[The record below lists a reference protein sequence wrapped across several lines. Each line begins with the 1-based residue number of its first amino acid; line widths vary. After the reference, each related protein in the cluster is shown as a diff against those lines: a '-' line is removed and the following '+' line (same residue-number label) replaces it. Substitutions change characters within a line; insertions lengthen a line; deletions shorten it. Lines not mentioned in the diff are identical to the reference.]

1 MYRLLNKII
10 DARVHFPKEFRYE
23 FASDIIFTALNC
35 MKYIRY
41 ANSDMYP
48 PRRAD
53 NLMKLRCE
61 LDNLGVL
68 LRICEERKFTSIKAS
83 ADIALLL
90 TSVGRQATGWYKKRF
105 QIGKKKQVRT
115 NVPCVHVSTN
125 WSISQSRSHNCHD
138 GYGRATRIIYWVSFQ
153 RR

>member
-1 MYRLLNKII
+1 MALSEDLKISDAMYRLLNKII

-23 FASDIIFTALNC
+23 FASDIISCALNC

-68 LRICEERKFTSIKAS
+68 LRICQERKFISVKMA
-83 ADIALLL
+83 ADITLLL
-90 TSVGRQATGWYKKRF
+90 ASVGKQATGWYKKTLSDWERST
-105 QIGKKKQVRT
+105 GK
-115 NVPCVHVSTN
+115 
-125 WSISQSRSHNCHD
+125 D
-138 GYGRATRIIYWVSFQ
+138 ERALREYQYQLEYFAKPEP
-153 RR
+153 

>member
-1 MYRLLNKII
+1 MALSEDLKISDAMYRLLNKII

-23 FASDIIFTALNC
+23 FASDVISCALNC

-53 NLMKLRCE
+53 NLMRLRCE

-68 LRICEERKFTSIKAS
+68 LRICQERKFISVKMA
-83 ADIALLL
+83 ADITLLL
-90 TSVGRQATGWYKKRF
+90 ASVGKQATGWYKKTLSDWERST
-105 QIGKKKQVRT
+105 GK
-115 NVPCVHVSTN
+115 
-125 WSISQSRSHNCHD
+125 D
-138 GYGRATRIIYWVSFQ
+138 ERALRECQYQLEYFAKPEP
-153 RR
+153 

>member
-1 MYRLLNKII
+1 MALSEDLKISDAMYRLLNKII

-23 FASDIIFTALNC
+23 FASDVISCALNC

-53 NLMKLRCE
+53 NLMRLRCE

-68 LRICEERKFTSIKAS
+68 LRICQERKFISVKMA
-83 ADIALLL
+83 ADITLLL
-90 TSVGRQATGWYKKRF
+90 ASVGKQATGWYKKTLSDWER
-105 QIGKKKQVRT
+105 
-115 NVPCVHVSTN
+115 ST
-125 WSISQSRSHNCHD
+125 
-138 GYGRATRIIYWVSFQ
+138 GRDERALRECQYQLEYFAKPEP
-153 RR
+153 

>member
-1 MYRLLNKII
+1 MALSEDLKISDAMYRLLNKII

-23 FASDIIFTALNC
+23 FASDIISCALNC

-53 NLMKLRCE
+53 NLMRLRCE

-68 LRICEERKFTSIKAS
+68 LRVCQERKFISVKMA
-83 ADIALLL
+83 ADITLLL
-90 TSVGRQATGWYKKRF
+90 ASVGKQATGWYKKTLSDWERST
-105 QIGKKKQVRT
+105 GK
-115 NVPCVHVSTN
+115 
-125 WSISQSRSHNCHD
+125 D
-138 GYGRATRIIYWVSFQ
+138 ERALREYQYQLEYFAKPEP
-153 RR
+153 

>member
-1 MYRLLNKII
+1 MALSEDLKISDAMYRLLNKII

-23 FASDIIFTALNC
+23 FASDIISCALNC

-53 NLMKLRCE
+53 NLMRLRCE

-68 LRICEERKFTSIKAS
+68 LRICQERKFISVKMA
-83 ADIALLL
+83 ADITLLL
-90 TSVGRQATGWYKKRF
+90 ASVGKQATGWYKKTLSDWER
-105 QIGKKKQVRT
+105 
-115 NVPCVHVSTN
+115 ST
-125 WSISQSRSHNCHD
+125 
-138 GYGRATRIIYWVSFQ
+138 GRDERALREYQYQLEYFAKPEP
-153 RR
+153 

>member
-1 MYRLLNKII
+1 MALSEDLKISDAMYRLLNKII

-23 FASDIIFTALNC
+23 FASDIISCALNC

-53 NLMKLRCE
+53 NLMRLRCE

-68 LRICEERKFTSIKAS
+68 LRICQERKFISVKMA
-83 ADIALLL
+83 ADITLLL
-90 TSVGRQATGWYKKRF
+90 ASVGKQATGWYKKTLSDWER
-105 QIGKKKQVRT
+105 
-115 NVPCVHVSTN
+115 ST
-125 WSISQSRSHNCHD
+125 
-138 GYGRATRIIYWVSFQ
+138 GRDERALRECQYQLEYFAKPEP
-153 RR
+153 

>member
-1 MYRLLNKII
+1 MALSEDLKISDAMYRLLNKII

-23 FASDIIFTALNC
+23 FGSDIISCALNC

-53 NLMKLRCE
+53 NLMRLRCE

-68 LRICEERKFTSIKAS
+68 LRICQERKFISVKMA
-83 ADIALLL
+83 ADITLLL
-90 TSVGRQATGWYKKRF
+90 ASVGKQATGWYKKTLSDWER
-105 QIGKKKQVRT
+105 
-115 NVPCVHVSTN
+115 ST
-125 WSISQSRSHNCHD
+125 
-138 GYGRATRIIYWVSFQ
+138 GRDERALRECQYQLEYFAKPEP
-153 RR
+153 

>member
-1 MYRLLNKII
+1 MALSEDLKISDAMYRLLNKII

-23 FASDIIFTALNC
+23 FASDVISCALNC

-53 NLMKLRCE
+53 NLMRLRCE

-68 LRICEERKFTSIKAS
+68 LRICQERKFISVKMA
-83 ADIALLL
+83 ADITLLL
-90 TSVGRQATGWYKKRF
+90 ASVGKQATGWYKKTLSDWERST
-105 QIGKKKQVRT
+105 GK
-115 NVPCVHVSTN
+115 
-125 WSISQSRSHNCHD
+125 D
-138 GYGRATRIIYWVSFQ
+138 ERALREYQYQLEYFAKPEP
-153 RR
+153 

>member
-1 MYRLLNKII
+1 MALSEELKISDAMYRLLNKII

-23 FASDIIFTALNC
+23 FASDIISTALNC

-53 NLMKLRCE
+53 NIMRLRCE

-68 LRICEERKFTSIKAS
+68 LRVCEERKFTSLQDS
-83 ADIALLL
+83 ADITLLL
-90 TSVGRQATGWYKKRF
+90 TSVGKQATGWYRKTLQDWQRET
-105 QIGKKKQVRT
+105 GK
-115 NVPCVHVSTN
+115 
-125 WSISQSRSHNCHD
+125 D
-138 GYGRATRIIYWVSFQ
+138 ERALRAAQYQLEYFAKPEP
-153 RR
+153 

>member
-1 MYRLLNKII
+1 MALSEDLKISDAMYRLLNKII

-23 FASDIIFTALNC
+23 FASDIISCALNC

-53 NLMKLRCE
+53 NLMRLRCE

-68 LRICEERKFTSIKAS
+68 LRVCQERKFISVKMA
-83 ADIALLL
+83 ADITLLL
-90 TSVGRQATGWYKKRF
+90 ASVGKQATGWYKKN
-105 QIGKKKQVRT
+105 T
-115 NVPCVHVSTN
+115 L
-125 WSISQSRSHNCHD
+125 
-138 GYGRATRIIYWVSFQ
+138 
-153 RR
+153 

>member
-1 MYRLLNKII
+1 MALSEDLKISDAMYRLLNKII

-23 FASDIIFTALNC
+23 FASDVISCALNC

-53 NLMKLRCE
+53 NLMRLRCE

-68 LRICEERKFTSIKAS
+68 LRICQERKFISVKMA
-83 ADIALLL
+83 ADITLLL
-90 TSVGRQATGWYKKRF
+90 ASVGKQATGWYKKTLSDWER
-105 QIGKKKQVRT
+105 
-115 NVPCVHVSTN
+115 ST
-125 WSISQSRSHNCHD
+125 
-138 GYGRATRIIYWVSFQ
+138 GRDERALREYQYQLEYFAKPEP
-153 RR
+153 

>member
-1 MYRLLNKII
+1 MALSEDLKISDAMYRLLNKII

-23 FASDIIFTALNC
+23 FASDIISCALNC

-53 NLMKLRCE
+53 NLMRLRCE

-68 LRICEERKFTSIKAS
+68 LRICQERKFISVKMF
-83 ADIALLL
+83 ADITLLL
-90 TSVGRQATGWYKKRF
+90 ASVGKQATGWYKKTLSDWERST
-105 QIGKKKQVRT
+105 GK
-115 NVPCVHVSTN
+115 
-125 WSISQSRSHNCHD
+125 D
-138 GYGRATRIIYWVSFQ
+138 ERALREYQYQLEYFAKPEP
-153 RR
+153 

>member
-1 MYRLLNKII
+1 MALSEDLKISDAMYRLLNKII

-23 FASDIIFTALNC
+23 FASDIISCALNC

-53 NLMKLRCE
+53 NLMRLRCE

-68 LRICEERKFTSIKAS
+68 LRICQERKFISVKMA
-83 ADIALLL
+83 ADITLLL
-90 TSVGRQATGWYKKRF
+90 ASVGKQATGWYKKTLSDWERST
-105 QIGKKKQVRT
+105 GK
-115 NVPCVHVSTN
+115 
-125 WSISQSRSHNCHD
+125 D
-138 GYGRATRIIYWVSFQ
+138 ERALREYQYQLEYFAKPEP
-153 RR
+153 

>member
-1 MYRLLNKII
+1 MALSEDLKISDAMYRLLNKII

-23 FASDIIFTALNC
+23 FASDIISTALNC

-53 NLMKLRCE
+53 NIMKLRCE

-68 LRICEERKFTSIKAS
+68 LRICEERKLTNLKTS
-83 ADIALLL
+83 ADIAFLV
-90 TSVGRQATGWYKKRF
+90 TSVGKQATGWYKKTLSDWERET
-105 QIGKKKQVRT
+105 GK
-115 NVPCVHVSTN
+115 
-125 WSISQSRSHNCHD
+125 D
-138 GYGRATRIIYWVSFQ
+138 ERALRAAQDQLEYFAKPEP
-153 RR
+153 

>member
-1 MYRLLNKII
+1 MALSEDLKISDAMYRLLNKII

-23 FASDIIFTALNC
+23 FASDVISCALDC

-53 NLMKLRCE
+53 NLMRLRCE

-68 LRICEERKFTSIKAS
+68 LRICQERKFISVKMA
-83 ADIALLL
+83 ADITLLL
-90 TSVGRQATGWYKKRF
+90 ASVGKQATGWYKKTLSDWER
-105 QIGKKKQVRT
+105 
-115 NVPCVHVSTN
+115 ST
-125 WSISQSRSHNCHD
+125 
-138 GYGRATRIIYWVSFQ
+138 GRDERALREYQYQLEYFAKPEP
-153 RR
+153 

>member
-1 MYRLLNKII
+1 MALSEELKISDAMYRLLNKII

-23 FASDIIFTALNC
+23 FASDIISCALNC

-68 LRICEERKFTSIKAS
+68 LRVCQERKFTSIKAS
-83 ADIALLL
+83 ADITLLL
-90 TSVGRQATGWYKKRF
+90 ASVGKQATGWYKKTLSDWERLT
-105 QIGKKKQVRT
+105 GK
-115 NVPCVHVSTN
+115 
-125 WSISQSRSHNCHD
+125 D
-138 GYGRATRIIYWVSFQ
+138 ERALREYQYQLEYFAKPEP
-153 RR
+153 